1 MSEAWAERER
11 RTNQLVR
18 IAANYV
24 FEHPPVSPD
33 QLYGLCRLTWI
44 TESYDDNHAG
54 YVTSVKKPALG
65 QIFGH
70 SFSTTPL
77 TKVAAITAELA
88 ETDAIVPLVKGF
100 THFYRPYRNTAR
112 QWIADNFDALL
123 PLFQFAFTLAND
135 DDGVQIADA
144 IAKLPGIPKAGTTG
158 SLMHP
163 EFLLTPVFFALDSRV
178 RFPIIN
184 GNRKVT
190 ALLKKLG
197 AGKASLP
204 QRYLRMVAQYGIG
217 GIEDAADLDQVG
229 EDLASFVLVPG
240 RKPTRQLLA
249 RKPTDGAQE
258 LPLKDEADI
267 QRLQQALRITA
278 RRLHN
283 KLTNAL
289 REKLKRFTLYEGV
302 NDALFD
308 ILVRQ
313 FDGANDLLIEAKSSV
328 EIPDTRVAIGQLFD
342 YWFREKGPCEP
353 HVAVLFPAHPP
364 DGTLR
369 LLDWLKIGA
378 LWFDE
383 NRLVTST
390 EWLEHLQG

>member
-1 MSEAWAERER
+1 VDFFAGF
-11 RTNQLVR
+11 VR
-18 IAANYV
+18 
-24 FEHPPVSPD
+24 P
-33 QLYGLCRLTWI
+33 
-44 TESYDDNHAG
+44 AG
-54 YVTSVKKPALG
+54 PSWKSRLG
-65 QIFGH
+65 QIFGRD
-70 SFSTTPL
+70 FSTTTP
-77 TKVAAITAELA
+77 TKVAGITAELA
-88 ETDAIVPLVKGF
+88 ETQAIVPLVKSHTGF
-100 THFYRPYRNTAR
+100 THFYRPYRTTAR

-123 PLFQFAFTLAND
+123 PLFQDAFKLDND
-135 DDGVQIADA
+135 NDGVQIANA

-197 AGKASLP
+197 AGNASLP
-204 QRYLRMVAQYGIG
+204 QRYRRMVAQYGNG

-229 EDLASFVLVPG
+229 EDLASFVPVLG

-289 REKLKRFTLYEGV
+289 REKLKRFTLYEGT

-313 FDGANDLLIEAKSSV
+313 FDDANDLLIEAKSSV
-328 EIPDTRVAIGQLFD
+328 EIPDTRMAIGQLFD
-342 YWFREKGPCEP
+342 YWFGEKGPCEP
-353 HVAVLFPAHPP
+353 QVAVLFPAHPP

-378 LWFDE
+378 LWFEED
-383 NRLVTST
+383 RLVTST